1 MTMITIDMDN
11 AKLVSQWI
19 KDGRG
24 VARWRSHD
32 LSDPSAEVFTPAK
45 KKDASEFLKLGI
57 QKSEDQPGW
66 KYPEIHE
73 IETDPE
79 RITVKQYKEVKR
91 FHVGVKRGSGFSFVL
106 SDASNRKLKRLLNEI
121 PGSQYQFDYV
131 LQDAV
136 IVVPDKVTTLKEW
149 MHENE
154 KQEIVPS

>member
-1 MTMITIDMDN
+1 MITIDIDN
-11 AKLVSQWI
+11 AAKVAAWI
-19 KDGRG
+19 RDGRG

-32 LSDPSAEVFTPAK
+32 LSDPSAEVYTPAK

-79 RITVKQYKEVKR
+79 KMIVKLFKEVKR
-91 FHVGVKRGSGFSFVL
+91 FHVGLKQGSGFGVVL

-121 PGSQYQFDYV
+121 PGSHYQFDYER
-131 LQDAV
+131 QDAV

-149 MHENE
+149 MNENTNSE
-154 KQEIVPS
+154 TVQG